1 MKKRKHKKDDAYWE
15 QLEKELGKEKFDE
28 FLDKFETDFAKE
40 FGNALHKNTEAV

>member
-15 QLEKELGKEKFDE
+15 QLEKELGEEKFDE
-28 FLDKFETDFAKE
+28 FLDKFESDFEKE